1 MRKSHGN
8 EIVLCLDYGG
18 GYTNLHLINL
28 HGNRHTHTHGH
39 THMDTRIRMH
49 IKKKKQLNMNKHF
62 GPHQSQFPSCGIILQ
77 SCKML
82 SN

>member
-49 IKKKKQLNMNKHF
+49 IKKKN
-62 GPHQSQFPSCGIILQ
+62 S
-77 SCKML
+77 
-82 SN
+82 